1 MNRNEVKN
9 FVNINILG
17 SNEVQEMLMVNR
29 QRLKALVDAGKIT
42 PIKELKREML
52 FFRLDVEMLKQ
63 EMMLDSRT
71 NLFKMAGVDDGEQ
84 VLH

>member
-1 MNRNEVKN
+1 
-9 FVNINILG
+9 
-17 SNEVQEMLMVNR
+17 MVNR

>member
-1 MNRNEVKN
+1 VNRNEVKN